1 MERWH
6 GKATDTGPSGEGDPS
21 IWARQASPEDWP
33 ALSTLLHWAELLDC
47 LDPRE
52 TVYAGLREARTFL
65 AFEGDEVAGA
75 FQFQIRRRPFAHL
88 RLLAVRRAAQAQP
101 VVAALLAAAGQEA
114 LDAGADAWRY
124 LAPPG
129 PVGEALRHQGFRLV
143 EEVVELEKEDYDV
156 PSHGNK
162 APRLR
167 PAREA
172 DFPAL
177 LALDTAAFTPFWRND
192 LGAFWEYLRGG
203 YTFLV
208 AELEGQVAGYL
219 VAEDHPAGFYII
231 RLAVD
236 PAWQGQGVGTRLLA
250 EGVALARAQGTLP
263 ILLNTQ
269 RTNRRARRLYTWFG
283 FRPSGRVL
291 WAWTRAIS
299 ERTDAT
305 HPSHPL

>member
-1 MERWH
+1 MEH
-6 GKATDTGPSGEGDPS
+6 GRGRAAGPGPPGAGDPP
-21 IWARQASPEDWP
+21 IQARQASPEDWP
-33 ALSTLLHWAELLDC
+33 ALSTLLHWAELWDC

-52 TVYAGLREARTFL
+52 VVYAGLQEGRTFL
-65 AFEGDEVAGA
+65 AFAGDEAAGVL
-75 FQFQIRRRPFAHL
+75 QFQVRRRPFAHL

-101 VVAALLAAAGQEA
+101 VVAALLAAASQAA

-124 LAPPG
+124 MAPPG

-143 EEVVELEKEDYDV
+143 EEVVELEKEDYDT
-156 PSHGNK
+156 PSQGNR

-167 PAREA
+167 PARAA

-177 LALDTAAFTPFWRND
+177 TALDAAAFTPFWRND
-192 LGAFWEYLRGG
+192 LGAFQEYLRGG

-219 VAEDHPAGFYII
+219 VTEDHPAGFYVI

-236 PAWQGQGVGTRLLA
+236 PAWQGKGVGTRLLA
-250 EGVALARAQGTLP
+250 EAIALAKAQGTLP

-291 WAWTRAIS
+291 WAWTRAIVQ
-299 ERTDAT
+299 E
-305 HPSHPL
+305 